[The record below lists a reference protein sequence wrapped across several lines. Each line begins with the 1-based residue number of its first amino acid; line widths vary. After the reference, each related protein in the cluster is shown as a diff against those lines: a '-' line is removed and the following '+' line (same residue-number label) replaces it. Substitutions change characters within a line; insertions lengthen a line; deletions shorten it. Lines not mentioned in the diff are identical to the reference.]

1 MDLCLLLMT
10 CNDKNKVLRFVTKH
24 GTLNYHMIEI
34 RLKGDVNQVAWK
46 VSLSKGCGEET
57 PSSLLSIHSFLLPH
71 INSPICSQEIN
82 VPK

>member
-10 CNDKNKVLRFVTKH
+10 CNDKNKVSRWATKH
-24 GTLNYHMIEI
+24 GALNYHVIGI
-34 RLKGDVNQVAWK
+34 RLKGDVNQVAWEL
-46 VSLSKGCGEET
+46 SLPKGCGRET
-57 PSSLLSIHSFLLPH
+57 PSSLLSIHSFLLPR

>member
-10 CNDKNKVLRFVTKH
+10 CNDKNKVSRFVTKH

-46 VSLSKGCGEET
+46 LSLSKGCGEET
-57 PSSLLSIHSFLLPH
+57 P
-71 INSPICSQEIN
+71 
-82 VPK
+82 